1 MSAEDAVK
9 AGANHAENRRRVVVS
24 GMGCLSPLGND
35 LDSTWQGIR
44 QGRSGIGPVTHFD
57 ASRLPTQFAGEVKDF
72 DPTTVIDRKSA
83 KRMDRFQHYA
93 LAASVEALRRSGLEI
108 TPANAERVGVVIGS
122 GIGGIESLT
131 DQIDVLRDK
140 GPSRVSPFLI
150 TMMVIDLAPGFVSI
164 LLGAK
169 GPNFATVSA
178 CATGAHAIGEASSII
193 RRGQADVMIAGGTEA
208 GVVEVGMASFC
219 NMRALSRRND
229 APQQASRPF
238 DADRDGFVLS
248 EGAGILI
255 LEELEHARQR
265 NAPILAEI
273 VGYGQTADAHHMT
286 EPAPEGEGAARAMAM
301 ALANAGLRP
310 QEIQYINAHATSTQA
325 GDGRETAAIK
335 HVFGDYA
342 YDLAVSSTK
351 SMTGHLVGAAGGLES
366 IICVKALC
374 EGFLPPTINLE
385 NPDPECDLDY
395 VPNQGRDAVIHAVM
409 NNGYGFGGHN
419 VSLIFQSVRT

>member
-1 MSAEDAVK
+1 MSADDAST
-9 AGANHAENRRRVVVS
+9 ASADDTRHRRRVVVT
-24 GMGCLSPLGND
+24 GMGCVSPLGND
-35 LDSTWQGIR
+35 LDTTWQGIR
-44 QGRSGIGPVTHFD
+44 EGRSGIGPVTRFD
-57 ASRLPTQFAGEVKDF
+57 ASRLPTHFAGEVKDF
-72 DPTTVIDRKSA
+72 DPTTVIDRKTA

-93 LAASVEALRRSGLEI
+93 MAASIEALRRSGLEI

-131 DQIDVLRDK
+131 EQMDVLRDK
-140 GPSRVSPFLI
+140 GPGRVSPFLI
-150 TMMVIDLAPGFVSI
+150 TMMVVDLAPGFVSI

-193 RRGQADVMIAGGTEA
+193 RRGQADAMIAGGTEA

-238 DADRDGFVLS
+238 DAERDGFVIA

-255 LEELEHARQR
+255 LEELGHAQAR

-286 EPAPEGEGAARAMAM
+286 EPAPEGEGAARAMTM
-301 ALANAGLRP
+301 ALEDACLRP
-310 QEIQYINAHATSTQA
+310 EEIQYINAHATGTPA

-342 YDLAVSSTK
+342 YELAVSSTK

-366 IICVKALC
+366 IISIKALC
-374 EGFLPPTINLE
+374 EGFIPPTINLE
-385 NPDPECDLDY
+385 HPDPECDLDY
-395 VPNQGRDAVIHAVM
+395 VPNVGRDAELHAVM
-409 NNGYGFGGHN
+409 NNVYGFGGHN
-419 VSLIFQSVRT
+419 VSLVFRELRA

>member
-1 MSAEDAVK
+1 MSAEDTVK
-9 AGANHAENRRRVVVS
+9 AGANHAENRIRVVVS

>member
-1 MSAEDAVK
+1 MSAEADVK
-9 AGANHAENRRRVVVS
+9 AGVNDAETRRRVVIT
-24 GMGCLSPLGND
+24 GMGCVSPLGND
-35 LDSTWQGIR
+35 LDTTWQGIR
-44 QGRSGIGPVTHFD
+44 EGRSGIGPVTHFD
-57 ASRLPTQFAGEVKDF
+57 ASRLPTHFAGEVKDF
-72 DPTTVIDRKSA
+72 DPTSVIDRKTA

-93 LAASVEALRRSGLEI
+93 LAASIEALRRSGLEI
-108 TPANAERVGVVIGS
+108 TANNAERVGVVIGS

-131 DQIDVLRDK
+131 EELNVMRDK

-164 LLGAK
+164 VLGAK
-169 GPNFATVSA
+169 GPNYATVSA

-193 RRGQADVMIAGGTEA
+193 RRGQADAMIAGGTEA

-238 DADRDGFVLS
+238 DVDRDGFVLS
-248 EGAGILI
+248 EGAGILV
-255 LEELEHARQR
+255 LEEMEHALQR
-265 NAPILAEI
+265 GAPILAEI

-286 EPAPEGEGAARAMAM
+286 EPAPGGEGAARAMAM

-310 QEIQYINAHATSTQA
+310 EQIQYINAHATSTQV
-325 GDGRETAAIK
+325 GDERETEAIK
-335 HVFGDYA
+335 SVFGEHA
-342 YDLAVSSTK
+342 YKLAVSSTK

-366 IICVKALC
+366 IICVKSLC

-385 NPDPECDLDY
+385 HPDPECDLDY
-395 VPNQGRDAVIHAVM
+395 VPNEGRNAHLEAVM

-419 VSLIFQSVRT
+419 VSLVFRSVRN